1 MLERRE
7 KSTRTKKADS
17 STAFTKD
24 KEISALY
31 NVLKMTESKE
41 EEWDEFYYLLNA
53 RYFLNEVIK
62 EHFIE
67 KVGILHFFKR
77 YFLLFGFFS
86 VFLV

>member
-31 NVLKMTESKE
+31 TVLNVTESKE

-62 EHFIE
+62 ENFIE
-67 KVGILHFFKR
+67 KVGILHFFKDISLCLVFFQ
-77 YFLLFGFFS
+77 YF
-86 VFLV
+86 

>member
-1 MLERRE
+1 MLERKG
-7 KSTRTKKADS
+7 KSTKKADFS
-17 STAFTKD
+17 SAFTKD

-31 NVLKMTESKE
+31 NLLKMTESKE

-67 KVGILHFFKR
+67 KVGILHFLKR
-77 YFLLFGFFS
+77 YFLLFVFFS

>member
-1 MLERRE
+1 
-7 KSTRTKKADS
+7 
-17 STAFTKD
+17 
-24 KEISALY
+24 
-31 NVLKMTESKE
+31 MTESKE

-77 YFLLFGFFS
+77 YFLLFVFFS
-86 VFLV
+86 VFLVWLSVFLYDKCFLYPYLKVDTLKCNL